1 MIERKAAAFAV
12 LVAASA
18 PALAQS
24 GWAQVGQATAQSSA
38 SATTLDR
45 PVLDPRYREG
55 MICVDGHAMRLNQA
69 TVRYESGNQ
78 TTINLRARVTN
89 GGCSRAFGINSR
101 HTIQSVEVTYDPATL
116 EGASAHVQL
125 YARP

>member
-1 MIERKAAAFAV
+1 MIKRKAAALAV

-18 PALAQS
+18 PAIAQS
-24 GWAQVGQATAQSSA
+24 GWAQVGQAVAQASA
-38 SATTLDR
+38 SAATVSS

-55 MICVDGHAMRLNQA
+55 MICVDGHLIRLNQA
-69 TVRYESGNQ
+69 IIHYEGGTQQ
-78 TTINLRARVTN
+78 TIQLRARVAN
-89 GGCSRAFGINSR
+89 GGCSRGFGLNSR

-125 YARP
+125 YAR